1 MALAETFDATVNEIV
16 AKILRPEDD
25 RSVVTRAAERY
36 VLEQVAA
43 LHLKYGTTRFASVS
57 QKV

>member
-1 MALAETFDATVNEIV
+1 MALADTFDTTVKEIV
-16 AKILRPEDD
+16 DKILRPEDD
-25 RSVVTRAAERY
+25 RRVVTRAAEHF

-43 LHLKYGTTRFASVS
+43 LHLKYGTTRFATVL

>member
-1 MALAETFDATVNEIV
+1 MPLATTFEATVNEIV

-25 RSVVTRAAERY
+25 RLVVTRAAERY
-36 VLEQVAA
+36 VLEQVAG
-43 LHLKYGTTRFASVS
+43 LHIKYGTTRFASVS